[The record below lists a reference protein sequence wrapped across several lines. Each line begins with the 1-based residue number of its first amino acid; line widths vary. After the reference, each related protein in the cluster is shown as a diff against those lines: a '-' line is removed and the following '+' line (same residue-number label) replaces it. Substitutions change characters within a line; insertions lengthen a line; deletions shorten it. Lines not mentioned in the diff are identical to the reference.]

1 MTNNCNS
8 VKVYFKRT
16 ETYEY
21 MSREEIESKIT
32 SDDRFF
38 LNLEYASEEDIRY
51 FLNFILNRDE
61 TRKGYIRVV
70 GSSYIENFYKIIM
83 KIINND
89 DELLNRVIDMFP
101 AIVGYMPNPSPELQ
115 MKAVMLDHLSVER
128 LWGKI
133 APEVVSYIAKT
144 SAKMFFDLIYRISYT
159 DDDVREA
166 LSRGPAY
173 IRTRFFLN
181 NPPTAEMLSSV
192 INNKKSGDSILK
204 YVYENFDISILNET
218 DRLFLE
224 IKYG

>member
-1 MTNNCNS
+1 MTDNCNN

-21 MSREEIESKIT
+21 MSREEIESKII

-51 FLNFILNRDE
+51 FLNFILDRNE
-61 TRKGYIRVV
+61 TRKGYIRIV
-70 GSSYIENFYKIIM
+70 GSSYMENFYKIIM
-83 KIINND
+83 KIINKD
-89 DELLNRVIDMFP
+89 DELLDRVIDMFP
-101 AIVGYMPNPSPELQ
+101 AIIGYMPNPSPELQ

-128 LWGKI
+128 LWDKI

-144 SAKMFFDLIYRISYT
+144 SAKMFFDLIYRINYT
-159 DDDVREA
+159 DNDVKEA
-166 LSRGPAY
+166 LNRGPAY

-204 YVYENFDISILNET
+204 YIYENFDTSILNET